1 MSQQYHQLD
10 QMLSDFMERTNRNH
24 LLEEGDAAMKNV
36 TNELNISVNFRVNSG
51 LRDEFEKVCKANHS
65 NMSRELKRYMTA
77 VVQTQRIF

>member
-1 MSQQYHQLD
+1 MSQQHHELD
-10 QMLSDFMERTNRNH
+10 QMLSDFMERTTRNH

-36 TNELNISVNFRVNSG
+36 SNELNISVNFRVNSG